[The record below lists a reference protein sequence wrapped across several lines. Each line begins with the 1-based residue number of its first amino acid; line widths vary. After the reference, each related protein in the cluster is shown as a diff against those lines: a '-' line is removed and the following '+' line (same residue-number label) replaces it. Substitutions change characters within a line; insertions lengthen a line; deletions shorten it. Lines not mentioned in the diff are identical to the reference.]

1 VCASLARVKRSNA
14 GYEVC
19 RQAGPLVADVQLGRS
34 VIGMGLDLYGSVA
47 VSEGVVDEVADRPL

>member
-1 VCASLARVKRSNA
+1 LARVKRSNA
-14 GYEVC
+14 GYEVF

-47 VSEGVVDEVADRPL
+47 VSEGVVDEVADRLL